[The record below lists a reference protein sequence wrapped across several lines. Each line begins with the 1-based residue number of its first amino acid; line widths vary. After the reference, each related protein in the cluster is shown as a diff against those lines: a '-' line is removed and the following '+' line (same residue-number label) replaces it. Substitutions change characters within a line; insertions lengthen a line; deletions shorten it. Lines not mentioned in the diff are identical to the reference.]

1 MTRNSARRSAG
12 KGGDPLLHCIANLV
26 HVAFRA
32 ADDRLAC
39 AAEDELVRAAVQGRE
54 SSCPG
59 VVVRLGVS
67 GWAPGPYA
75 VGAVAVRPGSSV
87 TSAVAPV
94 GDGDEGGEFG
104 GGGFHGDVFSLKLSR
119 TPPITWRA
127 AFYRT
132 LVLCRTPTGGSE
144 SERKGLQKNAG
155 TMSTKRI
162 FTMVMPER
170 SWRSRCPAGRW
181 A

>member
-1 MTRNSARRSAG
+1 MTFVRNENIDIRQ
-12 KGGDPLLHCIANLV
+12 LQT
-26 HVAFRA
+26 
-32 ADDRLAC
+32 
-39 AAEDELVRAAVQGRE
+39 EDKPPIPAAVRKGLKLKPRQRLIYEVRE
-54 SSCPG
+54 EG
-59 VVVRLGVS
+59 
-67 GWAPGPYA
+67 
-75 VGAVAVRPGSSV
+75 V

-104 GGGFHGDVFSLKLSR
+104 GGRFHGDVFSLKLSR
-119 TPPITWRA
+119 TPPIMGHGRA

-162 FTMVMPER
+162 FTMVMPGNIM
-170 SWRSRCPAGRW
+170 A
-181 A
+181 